1 MNWRYEREGLSIFS
15 HSFYYNDICFRKVR
29 GSGLRLCGF
38 SLTLNK
44 ISKNYP
50 VIFAWTSKFLN
61 SGQKGKKILSFT
73 FIKLYSSE
81 QQKNISYI
89 IF

>member
-15 HSFYYNDICFRKVR
+15 HSFCYNDICFRKVR

-44 ISKNYP
+44 NFKKLPCNFRMDLKISKFRP
-50 VIFAWTSKFLN
+50 
-61 SGQKGKKILSFT
+61 KG
-73 FIKLYSSE
+73 
-81 QQKNISYI
+81 
-89 IF
+89 